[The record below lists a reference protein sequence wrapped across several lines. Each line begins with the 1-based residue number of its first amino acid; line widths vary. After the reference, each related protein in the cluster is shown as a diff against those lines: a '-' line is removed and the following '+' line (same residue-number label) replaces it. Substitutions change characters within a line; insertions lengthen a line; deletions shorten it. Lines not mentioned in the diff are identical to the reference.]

1 MNSIGILRDVSET
14 ELNIAI
20 EAIKAERARVS
31 REQVLKIANKKL
43 EDLEEFCTRHCIL
56 IVTPELEG
64 GYHPTY
70 EDLSGK
76 IKLK

>member
-1 MNSIGILRDVSET
+1 MNSIGILKDVSEA

-31 REQVLKIANKKL
+31 RKQVLKIANKKL

-64 GYHPTY
+64 GYHPIY
-70 EDLSGK
+70 KNLSGK

>member
-1 MNSIGILRDVSET
+1 M
-14 ELNIAI
+14 NIAI

-56 IVTPELEG
+56 IVTPELSS
-64 GYHPTY
+64 H
-70 EDLSGK
+70 LWRFKWKNK
-76 IKLK
+76 IEIKKGTLNLF